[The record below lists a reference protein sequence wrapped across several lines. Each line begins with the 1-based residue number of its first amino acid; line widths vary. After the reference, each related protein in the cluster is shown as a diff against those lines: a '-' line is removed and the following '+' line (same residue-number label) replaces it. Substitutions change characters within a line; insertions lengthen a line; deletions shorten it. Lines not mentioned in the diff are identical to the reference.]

1 MISRNLT
8 ILNKDLVFANLV
20 KSARKNL
27 IPKFIL
33 ALIILSLGCLIMV
46 NGILIS
52 NNLYIIFG
60 IFFEIC
66 GIAYVAIVI
75 NSYIKTPKDIIK
87 SNPEIENGDINF
99 QFTFKEESF
108 EAIITNNGKK
118 RNVKYSYSDLKK
130 IKEYEKRYEI
140 ITKEQQIFYIFK
152 DGFKEE
158 KSEEIFR
165 LNLDKKKKK
174 IINKIKK

>member
-75 NSYIKTPKDIIK
+75 NSYIK
-87 SNPEIENGDINF
+87 
-99 QFTFKEESF
+99 
-108 EAIITNNGKK
+108 
-118 RNVKYSYSDLKK
+118 V
-130 IKEYEKRYEI
+130 
-140 ITKEQQIFYIFK
+140 YIFQYFSYFQK
-152 DGFKEE
+152 Q
-158 KSEEIFR
+158 
-165 LNLDKKKKK
+165 KKFFL
-174 IINKIKK
+174 